1 MLQDC
6 SRNKVEGIQG
16 LVEAEGMT
24 GGQQQVEQ
32 QLAGGDRVAYLTGT
46 QSKSSSSRT
55 SPLEGKQVNKLTS
68 KQPSINRNKEGEA
81 EGLAGLQNSSS
92 EIKTSLKEEQEVNK
106 LAKKLANYLT
116 GTQSS
121 SSSSMTSPQG
131 RGRWPG

>member
-1 MLQDC
+1 MGKAARCVPRLPVLQDC
-6 SRNKVEGIQG
+6 SRNKVEGIKG
-16 LVEAEGMT
+16 LVVEAEGMT

-46 QSKSSSSRT
+46 QSKSSTSKT

-92 EIKTSLKEEQEVNK
+92 EIKTSLKEK
-106 LAKKLANYLT
+106 
-116 GTQSS
+116 
-121 SSSSMTSPQG
+121 
-131 RGRWPG
+131 